1 MNRQLLSIGFAA
13 ATAFCGEAIAQQAQF
28 VQSLG
33 ELSSVFSCFYECK
46 PGPLVNNVATWQEV
60 TTLKLANQSNRFMVA
75 SILLLDGNQRIRAR
89 TATSLSGEDLDEVN
103 VCRTL
108 QQGGIVP
115 PEQGLIEVLLTA
127 QPLPPLP
134 PGGSVPD
141 VQPEF
146 GSYGWMKNLLGKFF
160 VTENEPFRGRVIG
173 IAKAECRLA
182 PLSVT
187 SIPIILS
194 KVITQ
199 QPPEVQAIL
208 IEGTADE

>member
-1 MNRQLLSIGFAA
+1 MKRQLLYVGFAA
-13 ATAFCGEAIAQQAQF
+13 ATVFHGEAIAQDF

-60 TTLKLANQSNRFMVA
+60 TTLKLANQSSRSMFAN
-75 SILLLDGNQRIRAR
+75 ILLLDGNERIRAR
-89 TATSLSGEDLDEVN
+89 ASTFLSGEDLDELN

-108 QQGGIVP
+108 QQGQIVP
-115 PEQGLIEVLLTA
+115 LPEQGLIEVLLTVGA
-127 QPLPPLP
+127 LPPLP

-141 VQPEF
+141 VQPAF
-146 GSYGWMKNLLGKFF
+146 GAYGWMKNLLGKFF
-160 VTENEPFRGRVIG
+160 VTENEPFRGRVTG
-173 IAKAECRLA
+173 IAKGECRLA
-182 PLSVT
+182 PPSVT
-187 SIPIILS
+187 DIPTILV

-199 QPPEVQAIL
+199 QPPVVQPIL